1 MRQIRRT
8 GTGEGLRLWVSGIRI
23 AIATVDCSHESCCTR
38 VPQSSSLITVLVG
51 SGVSSATRQ
60 RTSLTTRPP
69 QELFVQLTGLKVSLR
84 LSDRA
89 LHVGQDRRF
98 TLRLKFA
105 TQHWTELVGR
115 GR

>member
-23 AIATVDCSHESCCTR
+23 AIATVDCSHESCARGYRSHRRNYHCSGGQRR
-38 VPQSSSLITVLVG
+38 VLRHTAS
-51 SGVSSATRQ
+51 
-60 RTSLTTRPP
+60 TSLTTRPP

-89 LHVGQDRRF
+89 LHVGQDPRF